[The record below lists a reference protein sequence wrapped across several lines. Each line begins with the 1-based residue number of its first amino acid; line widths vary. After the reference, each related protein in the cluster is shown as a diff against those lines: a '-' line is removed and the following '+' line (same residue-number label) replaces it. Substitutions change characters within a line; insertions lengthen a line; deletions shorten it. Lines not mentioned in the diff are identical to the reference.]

1 MGEHQGSFAN
11 YALTINTMKIF
22 QHSLLLLVMLTALA
36 CKEEKKEATPAG
48 QTTQVDT
55 LPMLPQ
61 ETPGNAYAQVDISP
75 MDMSYFPVDYPKIK
89 MANST
94 VAPPLVRVVY
104 SRPHLQRRRLFS
116 GILKYDEPWRLGAN
130 EATEIDFYKNVTIEG
145 KKVKAGRYI
154 MYCIPHKDSW
164 TIILNDNIDTWGLKQ
179 DPAKDVER
187 FKVPATS
194 NNPLLE
200 YFTMIFEKSDTG
212 ADLIIGW
219 DDVVVKLPVSF

>member
-1 MGEHQGSFAN
+1 M
-11 YALTINTMKIF
+11 MKTF
-22 QHSLLLLVMLTALA
+22 RHSLFLLVMIAA
-36 CKEEKKEATPAG
+36 FSCKEEKKEPAPAS
-48 QTTQVDT
+48 QTAQLDT

-61 ETPGNAYAQVDISP
+61 EMPGNIYAQVDISP

-89 MANST
+89 MANSA
-94 VAPPLVRVVY
+94 VAPPLARVVY

-130 EATEIDFYKNVTIEG
+130 ESTEIDFYKNVTVAG
-145 KKVKAGRYI
+145 KKIKAGRYI
-154 MYCIPHKDSW
+154 LYCIPHKDSW

-200 YFTMIFEKSDTG
+200 YFTM
-212 ADLIIGW
+212 
-219 DDVVVKLPVSF
+219 V